1 MHSSSIES
9 EEVMVVKQADR
20 TRIEAQGF
28 FSRPTMTD
36 KDQNSPLSLTVKT
49 MAADVKP
56 DLRRGN
62 RLLEGFWMISPR
74 VRSLE

>member
-1 MHSSSIES
+1 
-9 EEVMVVKQADR
+9 
-20 TRIEAQGF
+20 
-28 FSRPTMTD
+28 
-36 KDQNSPLSLTVKT
+36 

-74 VRSLE
+74 VRSLRLESGVKTEATIIAAQTSGRCSPEQLANA